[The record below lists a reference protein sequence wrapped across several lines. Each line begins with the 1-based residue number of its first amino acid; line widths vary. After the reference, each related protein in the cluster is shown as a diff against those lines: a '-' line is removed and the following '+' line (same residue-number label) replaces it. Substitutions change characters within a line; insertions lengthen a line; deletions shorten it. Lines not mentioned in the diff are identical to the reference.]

1 MITQEDN
8 KKTPLLRAEEFN
20 NEDGNKQN
28 KNKEGKKNKKIVFIY
43 LKNHVDDDNGKKK
56 PISLSH
62 PYIFQR
68 LMQVDLKSDNAANW
82 EIPQFRKKKK
92 M

>member
-28 KNKEGKKNKKIVFIY
+28 KNKEGKKIKNRIY
-43 LKNHVDDDNGKKK
+43 LFKK
-56 PISLSH
+56 SC
-62 PYIFQR
+62 
-68 LMQVDLKSDNAANW
+68 
-82 EIPQFRKKKK
+82 
-92 M
+92 